1 MSAPFHP
8 AAAAREVG
16 LSNCDLARRL
26 LDSYKAD
33 GVQCQPGRALLALTV
48 ALDGVPRSPLVAS

>member
-1 MSAPFHP
+1 MK
-8 AAAAREVG
+8 AAFPSEAEALATS

-33 GVQCQPGRALLALTV
+33 GVQCQPGRALPSPPGNGTFA
-48 ALDGVPRSPLVAS
+48 RSFGNTYV